1 MSLVF
6 NVCLLLDLSTHVESV
21 GHFFRLT
28 IKFPT
33 PPMSDQMA
41 CPQEDKMIKFPPSLA
56 GKCSGYAQEGG
67 AVVALI

>member
-21 GHFFRLT
+21 GQASNQIPHS
-28 IKFPT
+28 
-33 PPMSDQMA
+33 PMSDQMV

-67 AVVALI
+67 DVVALI